1 MHLFCTLLLCT
12 AAPSPLRQLLFP
24 VSPARFFSRF
34 WERQPLLLRGEPRR
48 AEWHGELFGW
58 DAVDAVVA
66 RSRSVVD
73 ARAQRMLNLKD
84 FFLVKRVRGDGGD
97 YWSAKHTQQRVA
109 SLDYVHK
116 AFDAGFTVVINRV
129 EARSPAVSALCHD
142 LRRELGFRCAANA
155 YLSSSSGGKGG
166 AQGFEAHMDWME
178 AIVLQ
183 LQGSKRWVC
192 HGTAPGLA
200 LPRRGMVHKPSA
212 REVALLPSLQPE
224 GLGVRAVERGSS
236 TVVETLPFGTSFEL
250 QPGDALYMPSGLVH
264 EAVVAADTV
273 PGSLHLTLGLEVDSA
288 YTVEGALHE
297 ALAVSSSSGGA
308 VRSRGERPAAVHVV
322 LRAIATQHG
331 GPAEDLSWI
340 LRRAVP
346 AAQRFRRAKASRA
359 AWAKLGRKVA
369 AGLRVQAQSL
379 SAVLNATAAV
389 LRAVPLQCDALK
401 ADTCPPQLVT
411 SVEYLARNPSSPTK
425 EVGRALNALADV
437 VSNATAWRVALRGV
451 LRRLDQHN
459 AAWAREQE
467 QQLVRNTAENHAEL

>member
-1 MHLFCTLLLCT
+1 M
-12 AAPSPLRQLLFP
+12 
-24 VSPARFFSRF
+24 
-34 WERQPLLLRGEPRR
+34 
-48 AEWHGELFGW
+48 
-58 DAVDAVVA
+58 
-66 RSRSVVD
+66 RS
-73 ARAQRMLNLKD
+73 
-84 FFLVKRVRGDGGD
+84 KRVP
-97 YWSAKHTQQRVA
+97 QQ
-109 SLDYVHK
+109 
-116 AFDAGFTVVINRV
+116 
-129 EARSPAVSALCHD
+129 
-142 LRRELGFRCAANA
+142 
-155 YLSSSSGGKGG
+155 
-166 AQGFEAHMDWME
+166 QQ
-178 AIVLQ
+178 LQ

-224 GLGVRAVERGSS
+224 GLGVRAVERVINGS

-297 ALAVSSSSGGA
+297 ALAASSSSGGA
-308 VRSRGERPAAVHVV
+308 VRSRGERAAAVHVV
-322 LRAIATQHG
+322 LRAISTQHG

-346 AAQRFRRAKASRA
+346 AAQRFRHAKGKPRKASRA
-359 AWAKLGRKVA
+359 AWASLGARVA

-379 SAVLNATAAV
+379 SAVLNAMAAV

-411 SVEYLARNPSSPTK
+411 SVEYLARNPYKPLAK

-437 VSNATAWRVALRGV
+437 VSNATAWRVALLGV

-467 QQLVRNTAENHAEL
+467 QQLVRNTAENHADEL